1 MREYNFQL
9 NFLPVFICSSV
20 AFLLAFLVPICKN
33 YAKREN
39 SIWTVCSCVSMVK
52 VLNFI
57 EISCITVFL
66 FLIQEAVLMI
76 VVGLFLNTKFIH
88 DSLNI
93 GLTVGYALLFAFMM
107 INVCS
112 KHLDLFANK
121 FLELVEIVKKCITPV
136 FVIIPVKM
144 GFILPGFMLFLAL
157 LGLIFSRIR
166 PA

>member
-1 MREYNFQL
+1 
-9 NFLPVFICSSV
+9 
-20 AFLLAFLVPICKN
+20 
-33 YAKREN
+33 
-39 SIWTVCSCVSMVK
+39 MVK

-57 EISCITVFL
+57 EISCIAVFL
-66 FLIQEAVLMI
+66 FLIQESVLMI
-76 VVGLFLNTKFIH
+76 VVGFILNTKFI
-88 DSLNI
+88 DDTLNI

-121 FLELVEIVKKCITPV
+121 CLELVEIVKKCVTPV
-136 FVIIPVKM
+136 FAIMPVKM
-144 GFILPGFMLFLAL
+144 GFILPGFMFFLAL

>member
-1 MREYNFQL
+1 MREYNFQS

-20 AFLLAFLVPICKN
+20 AFLFAFLVPICKN
-33 YAKREN
+33 YAKREG

-52 VLNFI
+52 VLSFI

-66 FLIQEAVLMI
+66 FLIQESVLTI
-76 VVGLFLNTKFIH
+76 VVGVFLNTKFI
-88 DSLNI
+88 DDTVNI
-93 GLTVGYALLFAFMM
+93 GLTVGYALLFVFMM

-112 KHLDLFANK
+112 KSMDLFANK
-121 FLELVEIVKKCITPV
+121 GLEQVEIAKKCLTPV

-144 GFILPGFMLFLAL
+144 GFILPGFMFFLAL

-166 PA
+166 PT